1 MWRKDRNEWFDLKD
15 KAFGLSEPL
24 FANCI
29 DNGKFQVVMPEI
41 DAWWTGFYEADNS
54 LQMLKENF
62 EQNKVM
68 IKANA
73 ILMHVQWQFGFYYA
87 AGKSFGRFDSLLM
100 GRPKWNANKAI

>member
-1 MWRKDRNEWFDLKD
+1 
-15 KAFGLSEPL
+15 
-24 FANCI
+24 
-29 DNGKFQVVMPEI
+29 
-41 DAWWTGFYEADNS
+41 
-54 LQMLKENF
+54 
-62 EQNKVM
+62 M